1 MPETRSILV
10 HISGRVQGVGYRDW
24 TQREAGRLGLSGW
37 VRNLENGDVEAVFS
51 GPADAVERMLAT
63 ARRGPR
69 SAVVTEVKV
78 AGEAA
83 AAGGPFRV
91 RYDR

>member
-1 MPETRSILV
+1 MPEIRSILV

-24 TQREAGRLGLSGW
+24 TQHEAGRLGLSGW

-51 GPADAVERMLAT
+51 GPAGAVEQMLTA

-69 SAVVTEVKV
+69 SAAVTEVKV
-78 AGEAA
+78 IGAA
-83 AAGGPFRV
+83 APAGGPFRA

>member
-1 MPETRSILV
+1 MSEARSILV

-24 TQREAGRLGLSGW
+24 TQREADRLGLSGW
-37 VRNLENGDVEAVFS
+37 VRNLSNGNVEAVFS
-51 GPADAVERMLAT
+51 GPAEAVERMLT
-63 ARRGPR
+63 LARSGPR
-69 SAVVTEVKV
+69 SASVADVKV

-83 AAGGPFRV
+83 PAGGPFRV

>member
-10 HISGRVQGVGYRDW
+10 QISGRVQGVGYRDW

-37 VRNLENGDVEAVFS
+37 VRNLASGDVEAVFS
-51 GPADAVERMLAT
+51 GPADAVERMLAA
-63 ARRGPR
+63 ARRGPG
-69 SAVVTEVKV
+69 SAAVADVKV
-78 AGEAA
+78 ESAA
-83 AAGGPFRV
+83 AAASGPFRV